1 MYFNQP
7 EILFALVFLLIPLLV
22 HLFQL
27 RKYQKE
33 DFTNVK
39 FLKKIS
45 RETRKSS
52 RLKKWLV
59 LLTRMLALASIIIAF
74 AQPYLPARE
83 ESRSTFEKV
92 IYLDNSFSMQAN
104 GKSGELLNSAIQ
116 DLLKN
121 IPNEGNFHLVTN
133 ENEFSN
139 LQPEDLKT
147 KLQEVEFSSGSLD
160 FQDIELKT
168 NQFLKNEK
176 SSEVIIISDFQQIDL
191 PADLENNTSYHL
203 VPYTPEKFNNYN
215 LDSLYIEEQDPEFIK
230 LGFILKSYRENSEEI
245 TVSVFNGEELLSR
258 KTLAFDSSDRLEGN
272 FQLENTPFQ
281 NGKLEI
287 EDRGLQYDN
296 KLFFSINPPEKITGV
311 AISGDETEADFLN
324 RLFTEPEF
332 EFSNFNIGNI
342 DYNLLSKASF
352 VILNEPEEISSSL
365 ANTLEKVHY
374 DGGTIVIIPSEEN
387 SAINSFLAGINNP
400 SYGDFQSRERLI
412 TNIAFDHPLLNGV
425 FENEIDN
432 FDYPLVRSYY
442 ELSGGNK
449 VLSFQDN
456 SAFLTG
462 QDNVYLFSA
471 PLNSDNS
478 NFKNSPLVVPVFY
491 NLGRSSLA
499 LPRLYYQVNRL
510 NEIEVP
516 IETEGDE
523 VVNLVSDS
531 ENFIPAQQ
539 AFSGK
544 ITLTTEDLP
553 SIAGNFSIIYEEEKT
568 GGISYNYPRTESS
581 GLYPEAFK
589 NAEVYNSVSEYFD
602 DVQSA
607 TQSEALWKWFVILA
621 LIFLTAEMLLLK
633 YLK

>member
-1 MYFNQP
+1 MYFKQP

-59 LLTRMLALASIIIAF
+59 LLTRMLALASIILAF

-83 ESRSTFEKV
+83 ESRSTSEKV

-133 ENEFSN
+133 NNEFSN

-160 FQDIELKT
+160 FEDIELKT
-168 NQFLKNEK
+168 HQFLKNEK
-176 SSEVIIISDFQQIDL
+176 SSEVIMISDFQQIDL
-191 PADLENNTSYHL
+191 PVDIENNTSYHL
-203 VPYTPEKFNNYN
+203 VPYTPGKFNNYN
-215 LDSLYIEEQDPEFIK
+215 LDSLYIEEQDPESIK
-230 LGFILKSYRENSEEI
+230 LGFILKSDRENTEEI

-342 DYNLLSKASF
+342 DYSLLSKASF
-352 VILNEPEEISSSL
+352 IILNEPEEISSSL

-374 DGGTIVIIPSEEN
+374 DGGTIIIIPSEEN
-387 SAINSFLAGINNP
+387 SEINSFLAGINNP

-442 ELSGGNK
+442 ELSGGNE

-491 NLGRSSLA
+491 NLGRSSLE

-523 VVNLVSDS
+523 VVNLVSGS

-544 ITLTTEDLP
+544 IRLTTKDLP
-553 SIAGNFSIIYEEEKT
+553 STAGNFSIIYEEEKT

-602 DVQSA
+602 DIQSA